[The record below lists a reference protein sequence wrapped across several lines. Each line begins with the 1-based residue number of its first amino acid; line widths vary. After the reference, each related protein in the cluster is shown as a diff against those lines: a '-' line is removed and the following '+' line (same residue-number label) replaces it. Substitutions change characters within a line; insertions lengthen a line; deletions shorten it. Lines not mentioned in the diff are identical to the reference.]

1 MKNRVY
7 FIIVFIFFSCVSY
20 SANVEWMKGY
30 VVTNESDTIYGEL
43 GYRDGTGDWKECF
56 YRQQGEVEYKV
67 YSPEQITAYGYE
79 SGLLFVS
86 EDIKLFKI
94 KQRVFVQS
102 LLSGIIDL
110 YYLDVKKCTDFPKGY
125 AAYIVKEASG
135 IMMELSDP
143 SKSDNRDII
152 RRQNKA
158 KLNYLFSDYP
168 QLQESINKI
177 DSDRDQW
184 IALFQKY
191 HDIICN
197 ESVCTNYE
205 EKKVASRCF
214 LTPYIIGNYCK
225 VGFNNFVD
233 RNSFA
238 PGIGVAFSRSMSK
251 YTDRNLIHVGLEFS
265 GISISSH
272 EEGSEQ
278 MDFST
283 LSFINYYTYE
293 NRFTLDKVAPLLEV
307 GFFHGLQFACKNK
320 LESHYDYANEG
331 DYNKYYYGITL
342 GAGIA
347 IKVRKTWIPVKLQY
361 RYYFWGTKVL
371 EGVSLQKIN
380 GVSLS
385 IGYDFKL

>member
-1 MKNRVY
+1 M
-7 FIIVFIFFSCVSY
+7 I
-20 SANVEWMKGY
+20 
-30 VVTNESDTIYGEL
+30 
-43 GYRDGTGDWKECF
+43 
-56 YRQQGEVEYKV
+56 
-67 YSPEQITAYGYE
+67 
-79 SGLLFVS
+79 LF
-86 EDIKLFKI
+86 
-94 KQRVFVQS
+94 
-102 LLSGIIDL
+102 
-110 YYLDVKKCTDFPKGY
+110 
-125 AAYIVKEASG
+125 
-135 IMMELSDP
+135 
-143 SKSDNRDII
+143 
-152 RRQNKA
+152 
-158 KLNYLFSDYP
+158 
-168 QLQESINKI
+168 
-177 DSDRDQW
+177 
-184 IALFQKY
+184 
-191 HDIICN
+191 N

-320 LESHYDYANEG
+320 LESHYDYANEV